1 MTQDRVRPA
10 VPFVFML
17 ILLLA
22 AWMTSCDTED
32 AMDCQQ
38 NRISTPGNYTN
49 VCTLKV
55 KEGASSAHLHLQIAL
70 TTGDLDW
77 TLQDPEDGVRWRGK
91 AQAGEGVDQE
101 RIFEDPIAG
110 TWKLEFKLH
119 EAAGEYS
126 APWTVR

>member
-1 MTQDRVRPA
+1 MTQSRVRPA

-22 AWMTSCDTED
+22 AWMTSCDIED
-32 AMDCQQ
+32 AMNCQQ

-55 KEGASSAHLHLQIAL
+55 QEGASSAHLHLQIAL

-77 TLQDPEDGVRWRGK
+77 TLQDPEGGIRWTGK

-110 TWKLEFKLH
+110 TWRLEFKLH